1 MLVEGAELV
10 ANGDEAR
17 GQNSAERRLR
27 HVTSSRIPD
36 LAREI
41 LSRRLIAAFATPSPD
56 QSVHVVPMW
65 FRLDGDRILLPTS
78 RQSRKIQNLRRSA
91 RATVMVDD
99 SRGGLT
105 VRGVMLVGSAD
116 VIERPEARTL
126 NRSIHLK
133 YVTAEGLGLAE
144 VQQHLETDDVTICL
158 IPERV
163 VIWDHTAMPG
173 SRALA
178 ARGLGLPLDR

>member
-1 MLVEGAELV
+1 M
-10 ANGDEAR
+10 
-17 GQNSAERRLR
+17 
-27 HVTSSRIPD
+27 TSSPIPP

-41 LSRRLIAAFATPSPD
+41 LNRRLIAAFATLDPD
-56 QSVHVVPMW
+56 YGLHVVPMW

-78 RQSRKIQNLRRSA
+78 GRSRKIQNLRRGT

-105 VRGVMLVGSAD
+105 VRGVMLTGSPN
-116 VIERPEARTL
+116 VVERPEARTL

-133 YVTAEGLGLAE
+133 YVTAKGLDLAQ
-144 VQQHLETDDVTICL
+144 VQQHLESDDVTICL

-163 VIWDHTAMPG
+163 VLWDHTAMPG

>member
-1 MLVEGAELV
+1 M
-10 ANGDEAR
+10 
-17 GQNSAERRLR
+17 
-27 HVTSSRIPD
+27 TSSPIPPV
-36 LAREI
+36 AREI
-41 LSRRLIAAFATPSPD
+41 LNRRLIAAFATLDPD
-56 QSVHVVPMW
+56 QRAHVVPMW

-78 RQSRKIQNLRRSA
+78 GKTRKIHNLRRSA

-105 VRGVMLVGSAD
+105 VRGVMLMGSTD
-116 VIERPEARTL
+116 VVERAEARTL

-133 YVTAEGLGLAE
+133 YVTAEGLDLAE
-144 VQQHLETDDVTICL
+144 VQQHLETDDVTIRL
-158 IPERV
+158 TPERV
-163 VIWDHTAMPG
+163 VIWDHTAMPA